1 MSYANKGCR
10 THALL
15 RHLVGAI
22 LFVEDFVVD
31 VVPVAG
37 EGLLDGVEAAVPPLM
52 GSAAI
57 FILWSEFCFRVY
69 RGQSADGRSCQLCYS
84 SAIVRWPEPPLPAT
98 PRGYPGNVGNTGIPG
113 LGIPFRINSG
123 HFGQIETRI
132 FVQERTSSVL
142 QRTTDTGTPVASFFY
157 FELFERSN
165 GWTPTSPI
173 RS

>member
-1 MSYANKGCR
+1 MHGLSYANKGCR

-37 EGLLDGVEAAVPPLM
+37 EGLLDGVEAAVSPLM

-57 FILWSEFCFRVY
+57 LYYGLSFVFGCIKDRL
-69 RGQSADGRSCQLCYS
+69 SADGRASC
-84 SAIVRWPEPPLPAT
+84 AILPPLSGGWEPPLPGT

-113 LGIPFRINSG
+113 KKSRKESISSG
-123 HFGQIETRI
+123 HFAQNLVFWSMCWST
-132 FVQERTSSVL
+132 L
-142 QRTTDTGTPVASFFY
+142 LYKDDTVASFFY
-157 FELFERSN
+157 FQQFERSN
-165 GWTPTSPI
+165 GWMPSCPI